1 MKRIGIIG
9 GTGWD
14 FNSLKSTFT
23 HRKSETIS
31 TQWGNAAVSIC
42 PLDDREII
50 FLHRHVSPEFTKH
63 LPPHRINYRANMAAL
78 RELKVDQILA
88 SSSVGTLR
96 IDWPIGSF
104 ALVDQIIDFTNGRE
118 STFHDEEAIHV
129 DMTAPYDQ
137 QGKVLLRQSA
147 VKHGTALHENATYI
161 CTNGPRFETPAEI
174 RMFATWGADVV
185 GMTGMP
191 EVALACELQIPYS
204 AIAVITNPAAGI
216 DPTIRTHEEV
226 QIAMQCAL
234 PILTSIMLDAAK
246 SA

>member
-1 MKRIGIIG
+1 MKRIAIIG

-14 FNSLKSTFT
+14 SNALKSTFPNGKT
-23 HRKSETIS
+23 ETIS
-31 TQWGNAAVSIC
+31 TRWGNASVLIHS
-42 PLDDREII
+42 LDDREIV
-50 FLHRHVSPEFTKH
+50 FMHRHVSPESTRH
-63 LPPHRINYRANMAAL
+63 LPPHRINYRANIAAL
-78 RELKVDQILA
+78 RELQVDLILA

-129 DMTAPYDQ
+129 DMTSPYDE
-137 QGKVLLRQSA
+137 QGKVLLRESA
-147 VKHGTALHENATYI
+147 VKHETTLHENATYI

-191 EVALACELQIPYS
+191 EVALARELQIPYS

-216 DPTIRTHEEV
+216 DPTTRTHEEV
-226 QIAMQCAL
+226 RIAMHRAL
-234 PILTSIMLDAAK
+234 PILTSIILDAAK